1 MELLHHY
8 ISAKLTILLVLL
20 TFNGIQQTS
29 GAAPSGC
36 ALNEVIS
43 LIGRFDCDFNSITFP
58 LTMTDFSS
66 PDPQRLRIFNVSGT
80 FPSPSFSGF
89 NTFNTGTI
97 DTDYPA
103 SLEIECVNG
112 GTLDINAGTFTG
124 MSYLQEFYITNC
136 VISDLPDNVFSD
148 FGTLNY
154 FKIEGGSIG
163 ATQPNSLNGLS
174 VARSST
180 PNVYGEFAIVDSII
194 TTGELATGFLNP
206 LTTVSTILLQ
216 NTALNTIDVNTFSQ
230 NTIVRNL
237 SIAGNNF
244 QTIPEN
250 IFSGLDTLMYL
261 DMSNIPFN
269 CSCSEVW
276 FLDYLAEEDVNIVGV
291 AVCEQP
297 SNYACKY
304 W

>member
-8 ISAKLTILLVLL
+8 IRAKLTVFSVLL
-20 TFNGIQQTS
+20 TFSCIQQTS

-66 PDPQRLRIFNVSGT
+66 PDPQRLRIYNVSGT

-136 VISDLPDNVFSD
+136 VISDLPDNV
-148 FGTLNY
+148 
-154 FKIEGGSIG
+154 
-163 ATQPNSLNGLS
+163 
-174 VARSST
+174 
-180 PNVYGEFAIVDSII
+180 
-194 TTGELATGFLNP
+194 
-206 LTTVSTILLQ
+206 
-216 NTALNTIDVNTFSQ
+216 
-230 NTIVRNL
+230 
-237 SIAGNNF
+237 
-244 QTIPEN
+244 
-250 IFSGLDTLMYL
+250 
-261 DMSNIPFN
+261 
-269 CSCSEVW
+269 
-276 FLDYLAEEDVNIVGV
+276 
-291 AVCEQP
+291 
-297 SNYACKY
+297 
-304 W
+304 